1 MNVYVQVLAPEEIKS
16 LEDMAGLAILKTL
29 SRFEFPGEE
38 PEYTEEV
45 AEMIR
50 EHELKTTGQ
59 SEVAPIG
66 IERLIEND
74 PKFAKALQSLGH

>member
-1 MNVYVQVLAPEEIKS
+1 
-16 LEDMAGLAILKTL
+16 MAGLGILKTL

-50 EHELKTTGQ
+50 AHELKSTGK

-66 IERLIEND
+66 IQRLIEND
-74 PKFAKALQSLGH
+74 PKFAKALQSIGT